1 MHHVPTHHRVLG
13 HRIPI
18 DHQRVHLLF
27 RLVGRVWQAVVGLA
41 MAPRAAAGAVGGCH
55 LYFHLAVA
63 MAVVEVL
70 EVLEVVKVLE
80 TGGSLLVH
88 WLCFRLIRGWP
99 IFKAGIELLL
109 K

>member
-41 MAPRAAAGAVGGCH
+41 MAPRAAAGAVGGFH

-70 EVLEVVKVLE
+70 EVVEVVEVLE